1 MPDDDIGFR
10 SLTRTIA
17 DQGRVS
23 LDAYKSPCI
32 KRRIA
37 TRMRACGVRTYPDYE
52 AVLFERPDEWARL
65 EAALTIN
72 VTSFYRN
79 PETWRQL
86 ESVVLPEL
94 FLARQGRVRVW
105 SAGCASGEEPYTLAM
120 LMAGIAKQV
129 GEPSWL
135 GRVRIDATDIDE
147 QSLTRA
153 RCAQYP
159 ASAFEDAPAA
169 WKHDY
174 LRAVDTDLALIDVI
188 RRMVH
193 IRRLDLTH
201 ETPPRPPY
209 DLILCRNVVIY
220 FDRPMQERLFDM
232 FTEALRPGGVLV
244 LGKVEVL
251 WGSSRTHMDT
261 VDVRERIFRRSA

>member
-1 MPDDDIGFR
+1 MPDDDLGFR
-10 SLTRTIA
+10 SLTRTITRR
-17 DQGRVS
+17 GKLS

-37 TRMRACGVRTYPDYE
+37 TRMRACGVQTYHDYE
-52 AVLFERPDEWARL
+52 AVLSERPDEWTRL

-86 ESVVLPEL
+86 ESMVLPEL
-94 FLARQGRVRVW
+94 FVARQGRVRVW
-105 SAGCASGEEPYTLAM
+105 SAGCASGEEPYTLAI
-120 LMAGIAKQV
+120 LLADVAKRV

-135 GRVRIDATDIDE
+135 ERVRIDATDIDE

-153 RCAQYP
+153 RRAQYP
-159 ASAFEDAPAA
+159 ASAFKDAPAA
-169 WKHDY
+169 WKRHY
-174 LRAVDTDLALIDVI
+174 LRAVDTDFALIDVI
-188 RRMVH
+188 RAMVR
-193 IRRLDLTH
+193 IGRLDLTR
-201 ETPPRPPY
+201 EPPPRPPY

-220 FDRPMQERLFDM
+220 FDRPMQERLLDI
-232 FTEALRPGGVLV
+232 FTEALRPGGLLV